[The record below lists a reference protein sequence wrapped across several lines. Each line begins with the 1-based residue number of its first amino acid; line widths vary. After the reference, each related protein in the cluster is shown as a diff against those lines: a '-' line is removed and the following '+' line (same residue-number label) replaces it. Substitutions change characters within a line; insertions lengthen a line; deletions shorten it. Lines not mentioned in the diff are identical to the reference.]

1 MSDAPPPRSP
11 VGLSWV
17 PSSRD
22 GSFSPSRRDVSS
34 GGCGRLGVGDAGRSS
49 GGYGRL
55 GVGGAGGSSSS
66 IRALVSGGQVSS
78 SSRVACS
85 VCGRSMPVTR
95 AGLLRVHGP
104 LGNRC
109 AGSGMSTF
117 SPAGASA
124 YGSAWG
130 LYFRG
135 CIFQ

>member
-1 MSDAPPPRSP
+1 M
-11 VGLSWV
+11 
-17 PSSRD
+17 
-22 GSFSPSRRDVSS
+22 
-34 GGCGRLGVGDAGRSS
+34 GDAGRSS
-49 GGYGRL
+49 GGCGRL

-66 IRALVSGGQVSS
+66 TRALVSGGQVSS

-95 AGLLRVHGP
+95 VGLLRVHGP

-124 YGSAWG
+124 YGSAGASISKGASSSDADDGVNMANLSEMPTLLVPG
-130 LYFRG
+130 LHLFIPSSVLRR
-135 CIFQ
+135 